1 MPREDFNFD
10 EWVESLK
17 LDSDTKSALSEL
29 VQKAEP
35 LRNGLADSVLSRR
48 AFNQRTDQLVKSQK
62 EVDDAKVALAELE
75 TIQREGATRTATENT
90 QLKTEMAAMRK
101 QLFDAQEKLRTDWNS
116 NGNVDE
122 MLKDVG
128 LDKVAEAA
136 KVAAATNVQQ
146 PPAFDTSRFVSMETF
161 DNVRNAALLWPA
173 MLAKLQMD
181 HIALFNRKDDPTFD
195 PVAFT
200 MKANAEGKDPQIVY
214 DEMFGAPARREENK
228 VAAITATVRSQLEAE
243 YQAKI
248 DAQANAPAPYQSL
261 DGQPD
266 VFNEALRSITPKG
279 DTAAPLTVAPYDPQA
294 AIAEVRAARRE
305 ATTGQSA

>member
-1 MPREDFNFD
+1 MPLSDFDFD
-10 EWVESLK
+10 KWVDSL
-17 LDSDTKSALSEL
+17 T
-29 VQKAEP
+29 VPAE
-35 LRNGLADSVLSRR
+35 
-48 AFNQRTDQLVKSQK
+48 QK
-62 EVDDAKVALAELE
+62 EKFKELGKDETAKKALAEHVMLRSDYSRHLNDLQTQEKAVADKQAALADLE
-75 TIQREGATRTATENT
+75 TQYREGSTRTAAENQ

-136 KVAAATNVQQ
+136 KAATATDKQQ
-146 PPAFDTSRFVSMETF
+146 PPAFDTSKFVSVETF

-181 HIALFNRKDDPTFD
+181 HAALFNRKDDPAFD

-200 MKANAEGKDPQIVY
+200 LKANAEGKDPQVVY
-214 DEMFGAPARREENK
+214 DEMFNAPARRKEIE
-228 VAAITATVRSQLEAE
+228 VAAITAQVRQQLEAE

-266 VFNEALRSITPKG
+266 VFGEALNSLKPKG
-279 DTAAPLTVAPYDPQA
+279 DTAAPLTPAPYDPQS
-294 AIAEVRAARRE
+294 AIAELRQVRKE
-305 ATTGQSA
+305 AIASQPG